1 MSNSED
7 RSQFDNYEMK
17 DEYDFSSGTRARFY
31 KSKKVSTTLRLDDD
45 VLLFLKKKAGEQHI
59 GYQTLINSLLR
70 EQLEAEKHKNS

>member
-7 RSQFDNYEMK
+7 RCQFDNYEMK
-17 DEYDFSSGTRARFY
+17 DEYDFCSGTRARFH

-59 GYQTLINSLLR
+59 D
-70 EQLEAEKHKNS
+70 